1 MHVLRNY
8 NFDNDINIDDINID
22 IDFFGAVIVIV
33 NVIVKVNI
41 QS

>member
-8 NFDNDINIDDINID
+8 NFDNDINID

-33 NVIVKVNI
+33 NIH
-41 QS
+41 S